1 MNPTLTSHPKWS
13 PSLKR
18 FYNKYHSSIKLIDF
32 TWHESFRLP
41 IEWDS
46 EYRVR
51 RSFGKIKDGNWTREI
66 TLYTN
71 NLDLIDFL
79 ITEPYYA
86 FHIDYMSTP
95 IDQDH
100 LDALQSDFGNVIFRS
115 SPFYKKYYYRVISGL
130 RWGEIP
136 DQEKVESAVKFI
148 KENFTDYK
156 ITYPSGRNYLIRN
169 SWQTLYAARVYSP
182 GSVKYTKSPKF
193 PCLYTNDEATL
204 MLLKMGY
211 DSDFNLQI
219 SKVYVTDKY

>member
-1 MNPTLTSHPKWS
+1 MNPALTSHPKWS

-18 FYNKYHSSIKLIDF
+18 FYNKYHSSVKLIDF
-32 TWHESFRLP
+32 AWHDSFRLP
-41 IEWDS
+41 IELDD
-46 EYRVR
+46 EYRIR

-66 TLYTN
+66 TVYTN
-71 NLDLIDFL
+71 NFDLIDL
-79 ITEPYYA
+79 LMADPYFA
-86 FHIDYMSTP
+86 SHIDYISTP

-100 LDALQSDFGNVIFRS
+100 LDALHSGLGNVIFRS

-136 DQEKVESAVKFI
+136 DREKVESAVNFI

-156 ITYPSGRNYLIRN
+156 LTYPSGRNFFIRN
-169 SWQTLYAARVYSP
+169 SWPLYAARVYSP
-182 GSVKYTKSPKF
+182 GTSQYTTTPRF
-193 PCLYTNDEATL
+193 PCLYTNDESTL

-211 DSDFNLQI
+211 DTDFNLQI